1 MFTVIKYKENH
12 VTTQKLIYSLTELT
26 ISFGRKQITFDESK
40 QSRNQISP
48 KKEKK
53 NKENENR
60 RKKKYKKEVII
71 IENAMDLLLF
81 IIQFS
86 TSKSFTWI

>member
-1 MFTVIKYKENH
+1 M
-12 VTTQKLIYSLTELT
+12 TTQKLIYSLTELT

-53 NKENENR
+53 EQRKR
-60 RKKKYKKEVII
+60 KQKKKKIQKKVII